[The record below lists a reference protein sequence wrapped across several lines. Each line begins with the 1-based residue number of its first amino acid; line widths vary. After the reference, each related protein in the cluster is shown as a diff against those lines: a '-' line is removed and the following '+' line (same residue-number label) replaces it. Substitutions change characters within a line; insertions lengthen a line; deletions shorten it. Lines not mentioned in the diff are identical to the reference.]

1 MAKKFIS
8 LENLLSFYNQLKT
21 KFASSEELTTV
32 KGKVGTLETKTGT
45 ATLETTAKDLSGAV
59 NELKTG
65 KLDIGATAASANK
78 LANARNINITG
89 GATGSASFDGSA
101 DANINLTIGNISADK
116 IVGGKLS
123 IDVIPDSAIERM
135 IVVNNEEAMLLLT
148 KKQIQ
153 KGDVVKLADTGLMY
167 YVKSEDAL
175 SKDGVAPAVKDNA
188 FEEFKVGTAAKV
200 DWSGVQNIPSDVQNI
215 TSLLAGKANSIH
227 TQTHSDI
234 TDFNESVVAVDLTG
248 NSQVSALRNDL
259 DAFKNDTSSIV
270 KVDKSTIVYTGAGS
284 PEDPKKLSVGNISQ
298 DKVTGLTAA
307 LSNKVE
313 NSVFTPVSEQVTAN
327 KSDISNIKDGSTPV
341 GKVANAITL
350 SIGGESTVYDGSAA
364 KNITIEFATEEEIQ
378 GIFAQI

>member
-21 KFASSEELTTV
+21 KFASSEELITV

-65 KLDIGATAASANK
+65 KLDIGAAAASANK
-78 LANARNINITG
+78 LANTRNINITG

-101 DANINLTIGNISADK
+101 DVNIDLTIGNISADK

-135 IVVNNEEAMLLLT
+135 IVVDNEGAMLLLT

-215 TSLLAGKANSIH
+215 TSLLAGKANSVH
-227 TQTHSDI
+227 THTHSDI
-234 TDFNESVVAVDLTG
+234 TDFDESVVAVDLTG

-350 SIGGESTVYDGSAA
+350 SIGSESTVYDGSAA

-378 GIFAQI
+378 GIFAEI